1 MRHALPSAE
10 REYRDA
16 IAALVHAADAAG
28 IDVRQVAADVE
39 DAVGVPHMVNEYDS
53 ESVAVD

>member
-28 IDVRQVAADVE
+28 IDARQVATDIE
-39 DAVGVPHMVNEYDS
+39 DAVGVPHVVNEFDS
-53 ESVAVD
+53 ESAAD